1 MTCRYLT
8 KTNVICRTAVK
19 TEHHPT
25 AVNPTIRRL
34 LENYSYIVML
44 NLFFRKLDGYKY
56 GGVFSFRKPT
66 LLIRDPEIVKC
77 ILVKDFNSFHDN
89 DMPALLDVDPLFGR
103 NPFFL
108 AGER

>member
-1 MTCRYLT
+1 MT

-19 TEHHPT
+19 TEDHPT
-25 AVNPTIRRL
+25 AVKPTIRRL
-34 LENYSYIVML
+34 LETYSYTVIL

-56 GGVFSFRKPT
+56 GGVFNFRTPM
-66 LLIRDPEIVKC
+66 LFIRDPEIVKS

-89 DMPALLDVDPLFGR
+89 NFVSLLDVDPLLGR